1 VISQFQVLVA
11 NFNKG
16 VGQRLHHNGFDE
28 QKMIDL
34 RVKLIDEEVNETV
47 VAMKAENAVAV
58 IDGLCDV
65 LYVTYGAA
73 DVYDFELDTLLA
85 EERPANARSNLQ
97 TMEGPDWRDIHDNIV
112 DFLEQTERT
121 LEAIKKYDKKDMQ
134 RCLQYLA
141 RGCWHCATQSLR
153 IDMRP
158 FFREVH
164 RTNMWKLKGPKREDG
179 KQLKPEGWK
188 PPRIETMYNRLI
200 AGNPPACT
208 HFDEGV
214 AVAATPHPQG
224 GHFCMQC
231 GGLFVDWMEAS

>member
-1 VISQFQVLVA
+1 MLSQFQTLVA
-11 NFNKG
+11 NFNRR

-28 QKMIDL
+28 QKMTDL
-34 RVKLIDEEVNETV
+34 RIKLIDEEVNETV

-73 DVYDFELDTLLA
+73 DVYDLELATLHA
-85 EERPANARSNLQ
+85 EERPPHIRSNLQ
-97 TMEGPDWRDIHDNIV
+97 SIEGPDWPELHKDIG
-112 DFLEQTERT
+112 DFLDEANQTMA
-121 LEAIKKYDKKDMQ
+121 AIRKQNMQ
-134 RCLQYLA
+134 EIHKRLMWLA
-141 RGCWHCATQSLR
+141 RGCWEFATQGIGIDLR
-153 IDMRP
+153 P
-158 FFREVH
+158 YFREVH

-188 PPRIETMYNRLI
+188 PPRIETMYNRHL
-200 AGNPPACT
+200 AGNPPVCV
-208 HFDEGV
+208 HFDKGV

-231 GGLFVDWMEAS
+231 GGLFVDWMEA